1 MTTVTAEQVEALR
14 QVWLDA
20 ARSLRVSDTG
30 QRDETAAFKAWDE
43 YFAALWEYT
52 ELWPLVR

>member
-30 QRDETAAFKAWDE
+30 QRDETAAFKALDE
-43 YFAALWEYT
+43 YMAAIWEYT
-52 ELWPLVR
+52 T